1 MLDRLRSWFAP
12 RVNPAEELYRRRL
25 TRAIIVT
32 AVPVVAA
39 WLVLELVAIRI
50 LPNAH
55 LHAYQYDFISIL
67 VLSLVLGAAWLLVR
81 RGRSTAG
88 GLLLSIAIFLYPT
101 VNAIFAPHD
110 VFLVNPILVISVL
123 AAGAIVGV
131 APAYVFACASVVV
144 NIVTW
149 IYAGSHPIPNGFT
162 HDATTGV
169 IFVFVQAMIA
179 FAAVGVVHSL
189 WSQFRHSLDLLYQQ
203 AEQMTDLAHTDP
215 LTGLAN
221 RRWLMAQFER
231 EFSRARRYFRPL
243 TLLYLDLDGFKGV
256 NDRFGHL
263 FGDEVLQGA
272 SRAMLAV
279 LRSTDTLARV
289 GGDEFAVL
297 LPETGLDGALN
308 VANKLRRALAAYSHQ
323 LGPAVPGLTFCAGL
337 SQLHESD
344 RSIDDILSRADD
356 AQYLAKATGKAHTR
370 TESEL
375 AEPDTVIR
383 PGASV

>member
-1 MLDRLRSWFAP
+1 MFDRLRRWLAP

-32 AVPVVAA
+32 AIPVVAV
-39 WLVLELVAIRI
+39 WLVLELVAIRT
-50 LPNAH
+50 LEH
-55 LHAYQYDFISIL
+55 TQVHAYRYDLAAIL
-67 VLSLVLGAAWLLVR
+67 VLSLVLGAAWLLEQ
-81 RGRSTAG
+81 RGHSAAG
-88 GLLLSIAIFLYPT
+88 GLLLSLTLFLYPAL
-101 VNAIFAPHD
+101 NALFAPHD
-110 VFLVNPILVISVL
+110 VYLVSPVLVISVL

-131 APAYVFACASVVV
+131 IPAYTFAVASIAV

-149 IYAGSHPIPNGFT
+149 LYASSRQPFAGFPY
-162 HDATTGV
+162 DATTGV
-169 IFVFVQAMIA
+169 IFVFVQAVIA
-179 FAAVGVVHSL
+179 LGAAGVVHSL
-189 WSQFRHSLDLLYQQ
+189 WAQFRHSLDLLYRQ

-231 EFSRARRYFRPL
+231 EFNRARRYFRPL
-243 TLLYLDLDGFKGV
+243 TLLYLDLDGFKAI

-263 FGDEVLQGA
+263 FGDEVLHGA
-272 SRAMLAV
+272 ARAMSAV

-297 LPETGLDGALN
+297 LPETALDGALN
-308 VANKLRRALAAYSHQ
+308 VANKLRRSLAAYSHQ
-323 LGPAVPGLTFCAGL
+323 LGPAVPTLTFCAGL
-337 SQLHESD
+337 SQLHEAD

-370 TESEL
+370 TEGEL
-375 AEPDTVIR
+375 AELAALRTANN
-383 PGASV
+383 G